1 MPLRKRYPH
10 GKKARKIM
18 NKIGNILA
26 EARKSRH
33 LSQPELATELE
44 KFGISKSHKSIS
56 AWEKGLAEP
65 NCTTLMALS
74 KILGITDIYDRY
86 YGDTPEHPYTL
97 LNDEGKAKADD
108 YIGLLVDSGK
118 YAKHTAEIIEF
129 VPREVKLFYLPASAG
144 PGEFLES
151 TVGYEMVSLPEE
163 APADTD
169 FMIKIQ
175 GDSMEPQ
182 FMDGQLVYVKQQES
196 VENGEIGIFGLDGKS
211 YIKKLRSTPE
221 GNYLISL
228 NPKYDPIPIRTEVA
242 FKIFGKVVR

>member
-1 MPLRKRYPH
+1 
-10 GKKARKIM
+10 M

-33 LSQPELATELE
+33 LSQPELAAELE

-118 YAKHTAEIIEF
+118 YAKHTVEIIEL

-151 TVGYEMVSLPEE
+151 SDGYEMIPLPEY
-163 APADTD
+163 APPDTN
-169 FMIKIQ
+169 FMIKIL

-182 FMDGQLVYVKQQES
+182 FMNGQTVYIKQQET

-211 YIKKLRSTPE
+211 YIKKMRSTPN

-228 NPKYDPIPIRTEVA
+228 NPKYDPIPILPDSTFRT
-242 FKIFGKVVR
+242 FGKVLS

>member
-1 MPLRKRYPH
+1 
-10 GKKARKIM
+10 M
-18 NKIGNILA
+18 NKIGSILA
-26 EARKSRH
+26 EARKSMH

-118 YAKHTAEIIEF
+118 YAKHTAKIIEF

-144 PGEFLES
+144 PGEFLETS
-151 TVGYEMVSLPEE
+151 DDFEMVTLSQN
-163 APADTD
+163 APDDTD
-169 FMIKIQ
+169 FMIRIQ

-182 FMDGQLVYVKQQES
+182 FIDGQTVYVKQQET
-196 VENGEIGIFGLDGKS
+196 VENGEIGIFGLNGKS
-211 YIKKLRSTPE
+211 YIKKMRSTTD
-221 GNYLISL
+221 GNFLISL
-228 NPKYDPIPIRTEVA
+228 NPKYDPIPIQADAT
-242 FKIFGKVVR
+242 FKVFGKVLQ